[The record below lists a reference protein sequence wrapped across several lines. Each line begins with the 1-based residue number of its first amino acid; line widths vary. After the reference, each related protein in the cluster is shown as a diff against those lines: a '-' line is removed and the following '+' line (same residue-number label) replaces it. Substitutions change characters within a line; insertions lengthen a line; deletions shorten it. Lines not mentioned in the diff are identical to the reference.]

1 MSQDAPLESS
11 ASVSYRYDPDHP
23 VPTVGGNPLAFTEL
37 PEGDGRLDAIW
48 SLLQSPL
55 TRLEFE
61 GRDIVP
67 LGAQHQQEKEG
78 FFGTTSPYL
87 LLADRPDVLLFQ
99 TAPLEQELEITGP
112 IEVILWVSS
121 SAVDTDFT
129 ARLVD
134 VYPSNPDYPEGYHM
148 NLVDSIIRTRFRNGW
163 ETETLME
170 PGQVYEMR
178 ISLPPTSNLFSAGHR
193 LRLDVSSSNFPQF
206 DVNPNTGEPVG
217 RHTHTQVA
225 QNTLHLDASHPSR
238 VVLPIIP

>member
-1 MSQDAPLESS
+1 
-11 ASVSYRYDPDHP
+11 
-23 VPTVGGNPLAFTEL
+23 
-37 PEGDGRLDAIW
+37 
-48 SLLQSPL
+48 
-55 TRLEFE
+55 
-61 GRDIVP
+61 
-67 LGAQHQQEKEG
+67 
-78 FFGTTSPYL
+78 
-87 LLADRPDVLLFQ
+87 
-99 TAPLEQELEITGP
+99 
-112 IEVILWVSS
+112 
-121 SAVDTDFT
+121 
-129 ARLVD
+129 
-134 VYPSNPDYPEGYHM
+134 M

-193 LRLDVSSSNFPQF
+193 LRLEVSSSNFPQF